1 MSVGYAF
8 FQLNIFGVLQELIFC
23 HQLLINFIKTIN
35 QTCIY
40 IYVVG
45 YIVRLVQYSEVKKEW
60 YCTKSKY
67 ESEKVIPLDAKT
79 LDLLKRTKELQ
90 DNNRET
96 FKKRYNEYYFD
107 KNLNISLD
115 DKSKGMTPAHFVNVR
130 KDGALVTSNIC
141 MHIAKVVKT
150 ELGIKDFTMHSLRH
164 TNSTLLT
171 QSGVD
176 IKAVQERL

>member
-1 MSVGYAF
+1 MEA
-8 FQLNIFGVLQELIFC
+8 
-23 HQLLINFIKTIN
+23 
-35 QTCIY
+35 
-40 IYVVG
+40 
-45 YIVRLVQYSEVKKEW
+45 
-60 YCTKSKY
+60 
-67 ESEKVIPLDAKT
+67 
-79 LDLLKRTKELQ
+79 
-90 DNNRET
+90 

-130 KDGALVTSNIC
+130 ADGALITSNIC
-141 MHIAKVVKT
+141 MHITEVVKT

-176 IKAVQERL
+176 IKAVQERLGHKNINETLNIYTHCSQEMIDKSRIIANDIFK